1 MSTPET
7 PLFVLLELL
16 NARDFHGKAFPIAF
30 HRPEGSP
37 QLSVEEG
44 VEYIRKFSSSGELT
58 RLLQDHGAV
67 VFRGFG
73 HPSAETFSKLV
84 IAAEE
89 ARGNKPFEQIGLA
102 GKRLTKA
109 PEVFSANEG
118 PRTRR
123 FYQHNEYARYTHF
136 PGFIHFYATVTA
148 DEGGKSPIANIL
160 EIYERVKEELPE
172 FVEELAKRGLTMRQV
187 YPPAGHNRGN
197 GNYFDWTQE
206 YCFGQKILPEDDEPT
221 RRRKE
226 EEQAR
231 RLTPRFKWLD
241 DGSLEVIQ
249 DVPAFRRINP
259 DMVPYK
265 QLHVGQ
271 RGSAIDQ
278 KATKPPFIGT
288 DGLHLRRDP
297 DFPKSFNLLLDLR
310 PGYGDGTPIPEKW
323 LNRVIEITRE
333 LEYVHTWEAGDLVF
347 VHNHRTTHG
356 RAPWVG
362 ERVVLVSMWDALPG
376 TLSEY

>member
-1 MSTPET
+1 MSTPEV
-7 PLFVLLELL
+7 PLFVPLELP
-16 NARDFHGKAFPIAF
+16 NARYFHGKAFP
-30 HRPEGSP
+30 RSS

-44 VEYIRKFSSSGELT
+44 AKLT

-73 HPSAETFSKLV
+73 HASAETFSKLV

-148 DEGGKSPIANIL
+148 DEGGESPIANSL

-221 RRRKE
+221 RRLKA

-231 RLTPRFKWLD
+231 RLTPHFKWLD

-249 DVPAFRRINP
+249 DVPAVPP
-259 DMVPYK
+259 D
-265 QLHVGQ
+265 
-271 RGSAIDQ
+271 
-278 KATKPPFIGT
+278 KPRYLWLP
-288 DGLHLRRDP
+288 
-297 DFPKSFNLLLDLR
+297 
-310 PGYGDGTPIPEKW
+310 PIKEPQ
-323 LNRVIEITRE
+323 
-333 LEYVHTWEAGDLVF
+333 G
-347 VHNHRTTHG
+347 
-356 RAPWVG
+356 
-362 ERVVLVSMWDALPG
+362 
-376 TLSEY
+376 

>member
-7 PLFVLLELL
+7 SLFVPLELPD
-16 NARDFHGKAFPIAF
+16 ARNFHGKTFPIAF
-30 HRPEGSP
+30 HRPEGSC

-44 VEYIRKFSSSGELT
+44 VEYIRKISGSGELT

-73 HPSAETFSKLV
+73 HASADTFSKLI

-148 DEGGKSPIANIL
+148 DEGGESPIANSL

-172 FVEELAKRGLTMRQV
+172 FVQELAKRGLTMRQV

-206 YCFGQKILPEDDEPT
+206 YCFGQKILPGDDEPT
-221 RRRKE
+221 RRRKA

-241 DGSLEVIQ
+241 DSSLEVIQ

-259 DMVPYK
+259 GGIPTWFNG
-265 QLHVGQ
+265 LAGQ

-278 KATKPPFIGT
+278 KAIEPPFIGT
-288 DGLHLRRDP
+288 DGLHY
-297 DFPKSFNLLLDLR
+297 LR

-323 LNRVIEITRE
+323 LDRVVEITRE
-333 LEYVHTWEAGDLVF
+333 LEYVHTWEAGDLIF
-347 VHNHRTTHG
+347 VNNHRTTHG

>member
-1 MSTPET
+1 MSTPEV
-7 PLFVLLELL
+7 PLF
-16 NARDFHGKAFPIAF
+16 AFPVAF
-30 HRPEGSP
+30 HRPAGSS

-44 VEYIRKFSSSGELT
+44 LT

-73 HPSAETFSKLV
+73 HASAETFSKLV
-84 IAAEE
+84 IAAEA
-89 ARGNKPFEQIGLA
+89 ARGNRSFEQIGLA

-148 DEGGKSPIANIL
+148 DEGGESPIANSL

-172 FVEELAKRGLTMRQV
+172 FVEELTKRGLTMRQ
-187 YPPAGHNRGN
+187 

-206 YCFGQKILPEDDEPT
+206 YCFGQNILPEDDEPT
-221 RRRKE
+221 QRLKA

-231 RLTPRFKWLD
+231 RLTPHFKWLD

-249 DVPAFRRINP
+249 NVPA
-259 DMVPYK
+259 
-265 QLHVGQ
+265 

-278 KATKPPFIGT
+278 KATESPFIGT
-288 DGLHLRRDP
+288 DGLHY
-297 DFPKSFNLLLDLR
+297 LR
-310 PGYGDGTPIPEKW
+310 PGYGDGTPIPEQW
-323 LNRVIEITRE
+323 LDRVVEITRE
-333 LEYVHTWEAGDLVF
+333 LEYVHTWEAGDLIF